1 MGEKAR
7 LQTNGLTANKDLY
20 DKQVL
25 KWISNFE
32 EVIVRGDRLLLNSPC
47 MKVDAT
53 VILLLSLLP

>member
-7 LQTNGLTANKDLY
+7 LKTNGLTANKDLY

-32 EVIVRGDRLLLNSPC
+32 EVIV
-47 MKVDAT
+47 
-53 VILLLSLLP
+53 